1 MKYATEEGQREIAQP
16 EEAKPSVTARS
27 YALIDLP
34 PDLDQLRI
42 LVIAMAGNRVFDG
55 GQKNCRDK
63 YFSMFQSYNAWL
75 WDFKE
80 QTENDQL
87 ETEFPTL
94 LFPTGYQKQLLAFGT
109 EPTPEELQAAGTNVT
124 REQYLGENLY
134 HKFTTMQTNI
144 RNKFNPHWKPL
155 KRSGI
160 PPEES
165 QRLDFDEV
173 LKRHWDNNQQLLHQ
187 QRVRDGP
194 KKASY
199 KNSPMQKTKR
209 LN

>member
-1 MKYATEEGQREIAQP
+1 
-16 EEAKPSVTARS
+16 
-27 YALIDLP
+27 
-34 PDLDQLRI
+34 
-42 LVIAMAGNRVFDG
+42 
-55 GQKNCRDK
+55 
-63 YFSMFQSYNAWL
+63 
-75 WDFKE
+75 
-80 QTENDQL
+80 
-87 ETEFPTL
+87 

-124 REQYLGENLY
+124 REQYIGENLY

-144 RNKFNPHWKPL
+144 RNKLNLHWKPL

-187 QRVRDGP
+187 QRVRNGP

-199 KNSPMQKTKR
+199 KKLINAEDQKVELDRIKTASALTIKPYPGWGNH
-209 LN
+209 LPSEFIVFKMLGLPTGSQCLKCLETPVKGSGPIINVDDLSE